1 MIIQHNMQAMNAN
14 RMLGRVV
21 TSQSK
26 STEKLSSGY
35 RINRAADDAAGL
47 AISEKMRGQI
57 RGLNRASLNA
67 QDGISLIQT
76 AEGALNESQSILQ
89 RMRELSVQAANETN
103 TDQDRENI
111 QAEINQLTSEIN
123 RIGNTTEFN
132 TKKLLQGNTTE
143 AVTSGAEVD
152 TLTEAEIGTT
162 AATIT
167 SFDTVTKSELATS
180 SSIATVY
187 NGKSTSA
194 ATADAFAT
202 TTPGVEQK
210 QAEATLFGIKFTAK
224 ADGQN
229 TLAGTTGNSKTITI
243 EKVANPGDATSI
255 TNTTGAIS
263 IKLSEEDAKKI
274 TNASELLAV
283 LKNHANYSQ
292 ISQDYEVTIPDNG
305 DSEKDITADITQII
319 GDAGKGI
326 TATPKTATTSGGVA
340 EAQGVYTFE
349 LKTQFLEHGDT
360 IEIDGKVYTAVIEKD
375 GATANAAKGEF
386 KIGSVAAGVVTM
398 DNLSTQATSLVAALK
413 AFGGFDT
420 TATATA
426 TQTSGAEKITIKE
439 AAGKGGKSELSGTPT
454 IKGAGHDNSITITDE
469 MGQNFGIKLKTGTAM
484 GVIYAAG
491 TDTMTITLDA
501 SNSENNTAEKI
512 QEAIRKLQ
520 TTTTVNGSG
529 TLQRDFSK
537 ITVTANGGWDT
548 EAGITSGELTATAG
562 GVQAKL
568 GEYSFDVNNVEN
580 GNLLKIGDVVLT
592 GKTSGANTGKG
603 EFIVGDMTSLKE
615 AIANSSLGKSYDV
628 TTAGVTVTLKEK
640 TATGKDLKASDVAVS
655 AGGTAGEFELS
666 DMELLKDGGSIT
678 IDGEKIDVSSKN
690 AHVGYENGT
699 AIKEAETA
707 EGQIAALADAINKNE
722 ALSAKYTAS
731 TSADG
736 KLVLAQKVASE
747 EAPTITTTTSTKGSF
762 ELKLQIGANTGQS
775 MTIEIGDTRANALG
789 VSGDGS
795 SSTVMASDG
804 KTVATYTEVET
815 VNNGSDNN
823 NIEYALDV
831 STFDHASAATAV
843 IDDALNVL
851 SKQRAELGAFQNRLE
866 YTIANLDNTS
876 ENLQSAESSI
886 RDVNMADEMLNYS
899 KNNILQQAAQSMLA
913 QANQSTQGVLSLL
926 Q

>member
-143 AVTSGAEVD
+143 AVTSEAEVD

-194 ATADAFAT
+194 ATADAFTRT
-202 TTPGVEQK
+202 TAGVEQK

-229 TLAGTTGNSKTITI
+229 PLAGTTGNSKAITI
-243 EKVANPGDATSI
+243 EKVTNPGDSTSI
-255 TNTTGAIS
+255 TNTNGAIS

-283 LKNHANYSQ
+283 LKNHADYSK

-326 TATPKTATTSGGVA
+326 TATAKTATTSGGVD
-340 EAQGVYTFE
+340 EVQGEYAFE

-386 KIGSVAAGVVTM
+386 RIGEVTAGVVTM
-398 DNLSTQATSLVAALK
+398 NNLNTQANSLVTALET
-413 AFGGFDT
+413 FGGFDT
-420 TATATA
+420 TTVTA
-426 TQTSGAEKITIKE
+426 TQGSGAEKITIKE

-469 MGQNFGIKLKTGTAM
+469 MGQNFGIKLETGTAM
-484 GVIYAAG
+484 GVTYAAG

-520 TTTTVNGSG
+520 TTTTANGSG

-537 ITVTANGGWDT
+537 ITVTANGAWDT

-615 AIANSSLGKSYDV
+615 AITNSSLGKSYDV

-640 TATGKDLKASDVAVS
+640 TATGKDLKAADVAVS
-655 AGGTAGEFELS
+655 AGGTAGEFELAE
-666 DMELLKDGGSIT
+666 MELLKDGGSIT
-678 IDGEKIDVSSKN
+678 IDGEKIEVSSKN

-699 AIKEAETA
+699 AIKEAETV

-789 VSGDGS
+789 ISGDGS

-804 KTVATYTEVET
+804 KTVATYTEVEA